1 MNYELGELVP
11 IVARLAEGYTS
22 KASTSI
28 TYDRAQQLMRAV
40 LYCIQE
46 GENSGQ
52 FTLMTGTE
60 LSAEKMYEI
69 GAGCVQEKT
78 KETLN
83 LYNGMMTLFSSYGN
97 RCLQDTVEKGLPEF
111 FKWYD
116 CRFEPQNTILTL
128 DYPVLTDLSE
138 ESGIDKIH
146 DYVVCIQMEQKFL
159 NRLPSEYVVESL
171 LQYNKRYKLLIENL
185 CEIVLTNLIGH
196 ILTGQK
202 ISGMPL
208 QQEEYSRLQETIQEE
223 SLSQLRKRITDAIHR
238 LILEYY
244 ENDGE
249 LEAYLQRAVEN
260 ISTRIKCAAD
270 NGNLCC
276 IFR

>member
-1 MNYELGELVP
+1 MNYELEELVP

-22 KASTSI
+22 KESTSI
-28 TYDRAQQLMRAV
+28 TYDRAKQLMGAV

-52 FTLMTGTE
+52 FALMTGTE
-60 LSAEKMYEI
+60 SSAEKMYEI
-69 GAGCVQEKT
+69 GAGCIREKT
-78 KETLN
+78 RETLN

-208 QQEEYSRLQETIQEE
+208 QQEEYSGLQETIQEE
-223 SLSQLRKRITDAIHR
+223 SLSQLREKITDAIHR

-260 ISTRIKCAAD
+260 ISTRIKCVAD